1 MKTSYGSRV
10 MAKPEGM
17 LRAFTVTNLV
27 RLDEETGDGRLLES
41 AGAGSRELPRTYFGG
56 FDEGDPHGNNV
67 PIGRLD
73 AIEFDPENHTATGW
87 GWLLDNEAGRQAALY
102 VSTQTMRH
110 NSIHMTEVDRELIWK
125 SDDPTSPDFW
135 EYTIIFHK
143 FNVASATML
152 GIPAFANSEISLD
165 ADLTAAL
172 QGAGIFDSD
181 EPLDLTASVTTVDS
195 DMNMPGPDEE
205 LVAAMKAK
213 TTPPWEY
220 FFTPE
225 PAESHGVVV
234 DEVDERGF
242 YHVYGHLA
250 QWNVCHD
257 GIEARCVIAPR
268 PTDGYSNF
276 NASNVLTSKG
286 MVCTGPLF
294 FKNGHPDE
302 PLGDREAHK
311 AYGGVENAWAD
322 VRVTEGLHGPWVS
335 GVVRPH
341 ITDDVVYVARASRIS
356 GHWAGDGRLKAIVS
370 VNVPGYDNKGR
381 GESRVYTDADGNVLE
396 LVASYVGGCEPT
408 KDTDE
413 FGRVVAATFDANT
426 VLQNLGFQQSPPFAP
441 VPNSSNIFINT
452 PVMTSER
459 MVEMLQQLGY
469 EVRAPLTEEAVAA
482 LALLELDEMD
492 DVVS

>member
-1 MKTSYGSRV
+1 MKTSFGSRV
-10 MAKPEGM
+10 LTKPEGM
-17 LRAFTVTNLV
+17 LRAFTITNLV

-56 FDEGDPHGNNV
+56 FGEGDPHFNNV

-73 AIEFDPENHTATGW
+73 AIEFDPENNTATAW
-87 GWLLDNEAGRQAALY
+87 GWILDDPAGRQAALY
-102 VSTQTMRH
+102 VATQTMRH
-110 NSIHMTEVDRELIWK
+110 NSIHMAEVDAELIWK
-125 SDDPTSPDFW
+125 SDDPNSPDFL
-135 EYTIIFHK
+135 EYTIVFHK
-143 FNVASATML
+143 FNVASSTML

-165 ADLTAAL
+165 DELTAS
-172 QGAGIFDSD
+172 IFSSD
-181 EPLDLTASVTTVDS
+181 EPLDFTASATTVDY
-195 DMNMPGPDEE
+195 DMRFQEQITDRE
-205 LVAAMKAK
+205 VIAAMKSP

-225 PAESHGVVV
+225 PVDHHGIVV
-234 DEVDERGF
+234 DEVDEHGF
-242 YHVYGHLA
+242 IHVYGHLA
-250 QWNVCHD
+250 QWNMCHD
-257 GIEARCVIAPR
+257 GIEGRCVIAPR
-268 PTDGYSNF
+268 PPDGYSNF
-276 NASNVLTSKG
+276 NASNVLTSEG

-322 VRVTEGLHGPWVS
+322 VRVVEGVHGPWVS

-381 GESRVYTDADGNVLE
+381 GESRVFTDADGNVVE
-396 LVASYVGGCEPT
+396 LVASYVGGCE

-413 FGRVVAATFDANT
+413 FGRQIVPALDAHQFFQSFGLQQSTGIVPAANT
-426 VLQNLGFQQSPPFAP
+426 SQ
-441 VPNSSNIFINT
+441 IFINVPSAT
-452 PVMTSER
+452 PEVTEAIALK
-459 MVEMLQQLGY
+459 VLEGLGY
-469 EVRAPLTEEAVAA
+469 KVEAPLTAEAEAA

-492 DVVS
+492 DVAS